1 LSQEPVL
8 EPDRVQEP
16 GPVPERV
23 QEQEPGPVLVPE
35 PEGEESF
42 RNWLCRCNPYLR

>member
-1 LSQEPVL
+1 L

-23 QEQEPGPVLVPE
+23 QELEQEPGP
-35 PEGEESF
+35 EGEASF
-42 RNWLCRCNPYLR
+42 RNWLCRWNPYLR